1 MPAPSPEPPEP
12 LAEASPA
19 TPPTS
24 ATERLE
30 VELGVLMRRA
40 RAYQARIAR
49 QVHPDLEAGAYS
61 ILVRLAETGG
71 DRLTDMA
78 AAFGVGKPT
87 VSRQVAVLE
96 GLGLISRTPDAKDA
110 RSQVLHLTPDG
121 SSRLEAARSA
131 RRARFQDL
139 MSTWHEDDVATLAD
153 LLHRFNEPDLTDD
166 RPPE

>member
-1 MPAPSPEPPEP
+1 MADSPDQPGGPTRAEPDD
-12 LAEASPA
+12 
-19 TPPTS
+19 PPT
-24 ATERLE
+24 ARLE

-71 DRLTDMA
+71 ERLTDMA

-96 GLGLISRTPDAKDA
+96 DLGLVRRTPDPRDA
-110 RSQVLHLTPDG
+110 RSQVLDLTPEG
-121 SSRLEAARSA
+121 ASRLEAARAA
-131 RRARFQDL
+131 RRTRFQEL
-139 MSTWHEDDVATLAD
+139 MSRWPEDDVATLAR
-153 LLHRFNEPDLTDD
+153 LLHRFNEPDLGEEAVDD
-166 RPPE
+166 A